1 MSARFFPGRMASPPT
16 DREHAIP
23 RGRMDAWRRLRGPLR
38 AGAAVAVAIL
48 LGAATILVYSM
59 GGPPNPWV
67 HLFYVPILLA
77 AVVFKT
83 PGGLLVGTA
92 AGLMVLAPGGEPP
105 ADWLLRTGFFAAIG
119 GFVGQTQA
127 LLERRL
133 RHGEHLVNKVATIH
147 ARTLS
152 TFASTV
158 ELRDEPT
165 GGHSSR
171 VAHNAR
177 AVGLAM
183 ELAPDEIRAVYWAG
197 LLHDLG
203 KIGIPEGILQ
213 KPDRLTDEETLLMRR
228 HSDLGA
234 DLLLSVSS
242 DLRPIAEGIRS
253 HHERWDGSGYPRGLA
268 GEHIPL
274 VGRIVSVVDVFEA
287 LTCKRPYRDA
297 QPVQEVLAFV
307 RDRSGWWFDP
317 TVVRLMEDLYWKGD
331 IYTAHTVRSPL
342 PVEEPAVALPE
353 QPTDEPILRALSGHD
368 YHVGSSGRP

>member
-1 MSARFFPGRMASPPT
+1 
-16 DREHAIP
+16 
-23 RGRMDAWRRLRGPLR
+23 MDAWRALRGTAR
-38 AGAAVAVAIL
+38 AIAAGLVGALL
-48 LGAATILVYSM
+48 LGGVLLVNAT
-59 GGPPNPWV
+59 GGPPTAWV
-67 HLFYVPILLA
+67 LVLAVPVLVA
-77 AVVFKT
+77 GVVFKT
-83 PGGLLVGTA
+83 SGGVLAGLA
-92 AGLMVLAPGGEPP
+92 AGYLVSPWVQMSTEPVTEW
-105 ADWLLRTGFFAAIG
+105 AVRTGFFVLIG
-119 GFVGQTQA
+119 AFIGQTQS

-133 RHGEHLVNKVATIH
+133 RYGRHLVRKVATIH

-177 AVGLAM
+177 ALAVAL
-183 ELAPDEIRAVYWAG
+183 ELERDELRAVYWAG

-203 KIGIPEGILQ
+203 KIGIPERILQ
-213 KPDRLTDEETLLMRR
+213 KPSRLTEDETRTMRR

-242 DLRPIAEGIRS
+242 DLHPIAEGIRT

-274 VGRIVSVVDVFEA
+274 VGRVVSVVDVFEA

-297 QPVQEVLAFV
+297 QPVPEVLAFV

-317 TVVRLMEDLYWKGD
+317 TLVRLIEDLYWKGQ
-331 IYTAHTVRSPL
+331 IYTADAMRAPL
-342 PVEEPAVALPE
+342 PVEEPAAFMPLNGGEESLLRIVSGHE
-353 QPTDEPILRALSGHD
+353 YHSGPTDAS
-368 YHVGSSGRP
+368 